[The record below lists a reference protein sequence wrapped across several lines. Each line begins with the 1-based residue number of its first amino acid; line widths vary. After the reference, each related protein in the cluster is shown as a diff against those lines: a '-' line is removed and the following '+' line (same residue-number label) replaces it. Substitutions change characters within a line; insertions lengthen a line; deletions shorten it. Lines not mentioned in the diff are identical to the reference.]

1 MNVAVV
7 RRVARVGDPPTLV
20 SMHELSLMED
30 LVAAIEAQV
39 TSGRIAS
46 VHLEIGKL
54 AAVVPDALQF
64 SFEVCAK
71 GTRLEGAVLRVR
83 EIPGRARCRK
93 CGEEQEIDFV
103 PPPCACGSI
112 EWQVIGGRELRLEG
126 VEVV

>member
-1 MNVAVV
+1 M
-7 RRVARVGDPPTLV
+7 V

-30 LVAAIEAQV
+30 LVAAIERQIE
-39 TSGRIAS
+39 SGRVAA

-93 CGEEQEIDFV
+93 CGVEQEIDFV